1 MKPGE
6 VDTGHAPVLCRSC
19 FHLFHHSG
27 PCPECGKPR
36 TVSHAELLTLSI
48 AHIDCD
54 AFYASVEKRDN
65 PELASKPLI
74 IGGESN
80 RSVVSTCCYIA
91 RMSGVRSAMPM
102 YKAKKLCPD
111 AIIIPPNMGLY
122 RQVGHQVRDMMRELT
137 PLVEPLSIDEA
148 FLDLSGTDRLHR
160 APAAVQLARFAAKV
174 ERDIGIT
181 ISIGLAPNKFLAK
194 LASDMNKPRGFTVI
208 GESDKMGILA
218 PLPISRIYGV
228 GAKSAQVLARD
239 GLSEIR
245 QLQMMDEAS
254 LIRRYGETGMRL
266 YRLARGIDTRKVS
279 AEQAVKSVSSERTL
293 DRDLVTYDELERKL
307 WRLSENVS
315 NDLKAKNLAGL
326 TITLKLKTS
335 MHRTITRSRTTEMPT
350 QLTGTIF
357 EVGQQ
362 LLRPLADGTPYRLIG
377 IGVSHFRPL
386 SEADQPDLVEPLRTK
401 RNTAEKAM
409 DNLKGRFGKSAI
421 MKGRSIEEAK
431 TTSSPQ
437 PTKKQNH

>member
-1 MKPGE
+1 MTDAKAEDEG
-6 VDTGHAPVLCRSC
+6 APILCRTC
-19 FHLFHHSG
+19 FHVFHHRG
-27 PCPECGKPR
+27 PCPECGRPR
-36 TVSHAELLTLSI
+36 TVSHPELLSLSI

-54 AFYASVEKRDN
+54 AFYASIEKRDN

-91 RMSGVRSAMPM
+91 RMNGVRSAMPM

-111 AIIIPPNMGLY
+111 AVIIPPNMTLY
-122 RQVGHQVRDMMRELT
+122 REVGHQIRAMMRALT

-148 FLDLSGTDRLHR
+148 FLDLSGTDRLHK

-174 ERDIGIT
+174 EREVGIS

-208 GESDKMGILA
+208 GDSDKLDVLA
-218 PLPISRIYGV
+218 PLPISRIYGI
-228 GAKSAQVLARD
+228 GAKSAQALARD

-245 QLQMMDEAS
+245 QLQAMDEAS
-254 LIRRYGETGMRL
+254 LVRRYGETGLRL
-266 YRLARGIDTRKVS
+266 YRLARGLDTRKVN

-293 DRDLVTYDELERKL
+293 DRDLVTYDELEAKL

-315 NDLKAKNLAGL
+315 ADLKAKNLAGL
-326 TITLKLKTS
+326 TVTLKLKTS
-335 MHRTITRSRTTEMPT
+335 MHRTITRSRTTDTPT
-350 QLTGTIF
+350 QLAGTIF
-357 EVGQQ
+357 EIGQQ

-377 IGVSHFRPL
+377 IGLSHFRPL
-386 SEADQPDLVEPLRTK
+386 SEADQPDLVEPARTK

-409 DNLKGRFGKSAI
+409 DSLKGRFGKSAI
-421 MKGRSIEEAK
+421 MKGRSIEGAK
-431 TTSSPQ
+431 TASSEKTEKP
-437 PTKKQNH
+437 